1 MAEEI
6 ILSNMSDDSE
16 IKEYINKELMPRV
29 FHDIPLNVLNVGMY
43 SLINEYMSQGMEQ
56 QAFTSSFYYNESF
69 ITKALL
75 PQSIYAEAAIFNI
88 GYAFALA
95 STCAFLLE
103 LKIEDIRNNATEN
116 PNNGLMEFI
125 LDKNTKFNL
134 KNGSVY
140 SLDYDILVQYTKNDN
155 PSWNIQY
162 MDMDGSNMCATNKN
176 PYIMYRV
183 TETWLCLYITTS
195 EYERQ
200 VHTVVNNMMNGIA
213 NPDKV
218 INCIDHIC
226 GFDVTYINN
235 KGERIFIPHDHLL
248 PINVTVKDDK
258 PYLHYIMDDP
268 NTIRFK
274 FQMNGRRYF
283 IPDSNSSYEI
293 TIYTC
298 HGEAANFTGYDNQ
311 EQPKVITATNKY
323 SNNANVLKA
332 GFVISPS
339 MMGAD
344 IGTTETVRRL
354 TIEAYNTINVLSS
367 DHDIEEWFKT
377 FYFRNVL
384 YPFFFKRRDDPW
396 GRIWSGFL
404 ALKDSDN
411 YIFRT
416 NTVSCLIPYK
426 VLKDNNKDNSYSNNE
441 IIIPPGWIWIYEKH
455 GKGDEER
462 YTVVPYTYKN
472 EIKIDDEHTVEYDIV
487 EKANTLA
494 SINEKFIFS
503 NPFGIRIQR
512 EPFAIGYFNPWINE
526 TFTATHIS
534 SDFVE
539 NDYTDDISYVYHATP
554 IRTDI
559 KRTYKENY
567 YKITSWISPTI
578 GTWNNKNLV
587 QYLRKNA
594 IAPIFSNN
602 MWNYFVEPVD
612 KYAPSIPLLAL
623 RQENGYLPFVP
634 ESTYLCVRNRNK
646 MDDNTWTLEDVWIED
661 YSESVKKT
669 VFIPITGEINRLYGD
684 DETWGDNGW
693 WNGYEVYVSG
703 DTTINISPAV
713 ESNLKFAKHAT
724 GNYYT
729 LKLGENAPV
738 GMIQKMVVTEAVNS
752 SLQKYE
758 ETTLV
763 KIGKSYAPQTIINI
777 YYTDGREFHYTITN
791 MANIYTP
798 YTFTVDE
805 NGQCVFELD
814 RAGSDA
820 VILYVDMKPTP
831 ASGAVDYYR
840 IPFSKFEEN
849 HAAYYVQNSLLPMD
863 QNNMRVLLHTVVN
876 GSETGYVEMQ
886 PIEREND
893 GSYKFETVM
902 YPLNQMVDVDNRI
915 LIASEEYG
923 GGSWINGKPGSGVS
937 IDATNPELKL
947 SILIRSEHPDRE
959 SDIKHGDTYTGFRT
973 VDQYQLDD
981 VSLLQEL
988 KEMRSTVIFRDDSD
1002 MPSSVSELY
1011 DDFFELMTYDSSH
1024 GNMWNLRKWAHDMYI
1039 NGTGTDVDL
1048 NTLQSYIEM
1057 YTDPDTEQVV
1067 STLFAKYNER
1077 YLEVFETSIM
1087 YPYLETVEGILEDVL
1102 NAESIDDVDYTKIYK
1117 TLVVYEDEI
1126 TDMFAAKYNI
1136 NPGVEI
1142 QLVPMVEYT
1151 LMNSERFESF
1161 VHSFTQVH
1169 KAIEPVIFSRL
1180 EGNNYLDCKLIGTYG
1195 LPHSY
1200 TSDLEPNVYWPD
1212 LNVKLEFDCHLKNV
1226 NMTTNTV
1233 TELKNIIKEY
1243 FNRLTTVHTAAETV
1257 NLENNIYISNLIRK
1271 MEAHDNV
1278 GYIRFKGW
1286 YTNEK
1291 NIVNGNYMDAN
1302 YQGII
1307 QKHKSIDDFDKGEL
1321 EVYVPE
1327 MYILDDADITL
1338 NII

>member
-16 IKEYINKELMPRV
+16 IKKYINEELMPRV

-43 SLINEYMSQGMEQ
+43 SIINELMSQGMEQ
-56 QAFTSSFYYNESF
+56 HAFTSSFYYNESF
-69 ITKALL
+69 ITKAMLA
-75 PQSIYAEAAIFNI
+75 QSIYAEAAIFNI
-88 GYAFALA
+88 GYAFAIP
-95 STCAFLLE
+95 SSCSFLLE
-103 LKIEDIRNNATEN
+103 LKIEDIKNNATEN

-162 MDMDGSNMCATNKN
+162 MDMNGTNMCATNKN

-183 TETWLCLYITTS
+183 TETWLCLYINTS

-200 VHTVVNNMMNGIA
+200 THTVVNNMMNGIA
-213 NPDKV
+213 NQDKV

-226 GFDVTYINN
+226 GFDVTYIDGDGNRN
-235 KGERIFIPHDHLL
+235 FIPHDHLL
-248 PINVTVKDDK
+248 PINVSVKDDK

-274 FQMNGRRYF
+274 FQMNGNRYF

-298 HGEAANFTGYDNQ
+298 HGEAANFTAYDNQ
-311 EQPKVITATNKY
+311 EQPSVITATNRY

-354 TIEAYNTINVLSS
+354 TIEAYNTVNVLSS

-377 FYFRNVL
+377 FYFRNML

-416 NTVSCLIPYK
+416 NTLSCLIPYK
-426 VLKDNNKDNSYSNNE
+426 VLEDNDKNNTYNGNE
-441 IIIPPGWIWIYEKH
+441 IIIPPGWVWIYEKH

-462 YTVVPYTYKN
+462 YTVNPYTYRTTTKDENN
-472 EIKIDDEHTVEYDIV
+472 EDKFIDIV
-487 EKANTLA
+487 ETANTLA

-503 NPFGIRIQR
+503 NPFGIRIQKS
-512 EPFAIGYFNPWINE
+512 PFAIGYFNPWINE
-526 TFTATHIS
+526 SFTATHVS
-534 SDFVE
+534 SEFVD

-559 KRTYKENY
+559 KRTYRENY
-567 YKITSWISPTI
+567 YKITSWISATI
-578 GTWNNKNLV
+578 GTWLEKNLV

-594 IAPIFSNN
+594 IAPIFSTN

-612 KYAPSIPLLAL
+612 KYAMNIPLLAL
-623 RQENGYLPFVP
+623 RKENGYLPFEP
-634 ESTYLCVRNRNK
+634 ERTYLCVRNRNK
-646 MDDNTWTLEDVWIED
+646 MDDNTWTLEDIWIED
-661 YSESVKKT
+661 YSEDENVKKT
-669 VFIPITGEINRLYGD
+669 VYIPITGEITRLYGD

-693 WNGYEVYVSG
+693 WNGYEVYVTG
-703 DTTINISPAV
+703 DTTVNISPAV
-713 ESNLKFAKHAT
+713 DNNLKFERHAT

-729 LKLGENAPV
+729 LKLGENVPV
-738 GMIQKMVVTEAVNS
+738 GLIRKMVVTEAINS
-752 SLQKYE
+752 SLQKYN
-758 ETTLV
+758 ETSLV
-763 KIGKSYAPQTIINI
+763 KIGKSYASQTIINL
-777 YYTDGREFHYTITN
+777 YYTDGREFHYTVTN

-798 YTFTVDE
+798 YSFTMDE
-805 NGQCVFELD
+805 NNQYVFELD

-863 QNNMRVLLHTVVN
+863 QNNMRVLLHSVVN

-886 PIEREND
+886 PIEKLSD

-902 YPLNQMVDVDNRI
+902 YPLNQMVDIDNRI
-915 LIASEEYG
+915 LIASEDYG
-923 GGSWINGKPGSGVS
+923 GGSWINAKKGSGVS
-937 IDATNPELKL
+937 IDATDPELKL

-959 SDIKHGDTYTGFRT
+959 SDIKHGDSYTGFRI
-973 VDQYQLDD
+973 VDQYVLDD
-981 VSLLQEL
+981 VSLVQEL
-988 KEMRSTVIFRDDSD
+988 KEMRSTVIFRDDSEMGTD
-1002 MPSSVSELY
+1002 AQELY
-1011 DDFFELMTYDSSH
+1011 DDFFTIITYDPAKN
-1024 GNMWNLRKWAHDMYI
+1024 NMWNLRKWAHDMYI
-1039 NGTGTDVDL
+1039 NGTGSNTDLD
-1048 NTLQSYIEM
+1048 TLQGYIDKA
-1057 YTDPDTEQVV
+1057 DPNDPE
-1067 STLFAKYNER
+1067 SPTLFSTFIER
-1077 YLEVFETSIM
+1077 YYDVFDTSIT
-1087 YPYLETVEGILEDVL
+1087 YPYLEEVESMLEGILEA
-1102 NAESIDDVDYTKIYK
+1102 NTINDVDPEFVYK
-1117 TLVVYEDEI
+1117 KLVDYEEEI
-1126 TDMFAAKYNI
+1126 EDMFAAKYNI